1 MSVLNADFA
10 ASDAGSRPA
19 FRAYGDRRYFA
30 SLNGLRFL
38 CIGAVLW
45 HHSPANTL
53 VTSPRLLER
62 GFVGVDFFFVLSGF
76 LITTLLLREERG
88 TGRISLPGFY
98 RRRALR
104 ILPAYVLLVTA
115 MSAYWIG
122 VKGYH
127 DLAGMVPYYYAF
139 LANFL
144 KGDIPLLTITWSLS
158 VEEQYYLLWPALLV
172 VLPLAFR
179 LRAGLL
185 AVLIG
190 LCLLAMLGLADWLD
204 LPRLET
210 AHAVFVLPGMSYM
223 AILCGSL
230 MALLLDDPAGFRW
243 LWRLC
248 GWRGAPLAL
257 FGALLLYLQ
266 LTPDSLLGWPALGMD
281 VLMALCLASLV
292 VREDH
297 VLRPVLTL
305 APLAR
310 VGEISYGIY
319 LYHLIGLHV
328 ANEGLARSG
337 LAAPQAAWAVTL
349 LYPLAAIAIAEASF
363 RCLERPFLALKSG
376 HAAGRGNPAPGR

>member
-1 MSVLNADFA
+1 MKTLFPDANAGDPEFL
-10 ASDAGSRPA
+10 PA
-19 FRAYGDRRYFA
+19 HRAYAETRHFA

-45 HHSPANTL
+45 HHSPANTAI
-53 VTSPRLLER
+53 SGPRLLER

-76 LITTLLLREERG
+76 LITTLLLREERR
-88 TGRISLPGFY
+88 TGRISLAGFY

-104 ILPAYVLLVTA
+104 ILPAYLLLVTLL
-115 MSAYWIG
+115 SAYWIG
-122 VKGYH
+122 VKGQW
-127 DLAGMVPYYYAF
+127 DLLGMVPYYYAF

-144 KGDIPLLTITWSLS
+144 KGDIPLLSITWSLS
-158 VEEQYYLLWPALLV
+158 VEEQYYLLWPALLIA
-172 VLPLAFR
+172 LPLSAR
-179 LRAGLL
+179 LRTGVL

-210 AHAVFVLPGMSYM
+210 RHAVFSLPGMSYM

-230 MALLLDDPAGFRW
+230 TAVLLHDPAGFRW

-248 GWRGAPLAL
+248 AWRGAPLAL
-257 FGALLLYLQ
+257 FALLLSYLH

-297 VLRPVLTL
+297 ALRPALTF
-305 APLAR
+305 APVAR
-310 VGEISYGIY
+310 VGEVSYGIY

-328 ANEGLARSG
+328 ANLI
-337 LAAPQAAWAVTL
+337 LPQAAWGVTL
-349 LYPLAAIAIAEASF
+349 LYPLIAVAIAEASF
-363 RCLERPFLALKSG
+363 RGFERHFLALKPQPVPG
-376 HAAGRGNPAPGR
+376 LRNTAPSR